1 MKKTAR
7 IREYGIQIGKLPRGE
22 KNLITDVPGVKV
34 GHVTL
39 SREGLQ
45 TGVTAILP
53 HDGNLFRDKVVAA
66 THVINGFG
74 KSIGL
79 MQVDELGTLETPIVL
94 TNTLNV
100 GLAADGLVEYM
111 LQQNPEIGVKTGTVN
126 PVVCECN
133 DAYLND
139 VRNRG
144 VKQAHIKQ
152 AIEKASADFQ
162 EGAVGA
168 GRGMSCYHLKGGIG
182 SSSRVIS
189 LRDVDFTLG
198 VLVLSNFGERGDLL
212 VDGRKMGREIEECL
226 QSQSFEKDKGS
237 VIVVMATDAPV
248 SDRQL
253 KRILRRG
260 VVGLAR
266 TGSYLGTGSGDV
278 LVGFTNANRVQ
289 HFEEAPVVSQQVLNE
304 NLIDDFF
311 RAMAEA
317 TEEAVLNSMVSAEAV
332 TGIRQHYRETL
343 AHYLTTL
350 VE

>member
-332 TGIRQHYRETL
+332 TGIRQHHRETL

>member
-1 MKKTAR
+1 MNKPKR
-7 IREYGIQIGKLPRGE
+7 IREYGIQIGKLPAGE

-39 SREGLQ
+39 NQESMQ
-45 TGVTAILP
+45 TGVTAVLP

-79 MQVDELGTLETPIVL
+79 MQIDELGTLETPIVL

-100 GLAADGLVEYM
+100 GLAADGLVEYA
-111 LQQNPEIGVKTGTVN
+111 LEQNPEIGVKTGTVN

-133 DAYLND
+133 DAYLNN

-144 VKQAHIKQ
+144 VKQEHVKQ
-152 AIEKASADFQ
+152 AIEMASSDFE

-182 SSSRVIS
+182 SSSRIIS
-189 LRDVDFTLG
+189 LKGSVYTLG

-212 VDGRKMGREIEECL
+212 VDGRKMGREIEEYL
-226 QSQSFEKDKGS
+226 QSQSHEKDKGS

-253 KRILRRG
+253 TRILRRG
-260 VVGLAR
+260 LVGLTR
-266 TGSYLGTGSGDV
+266 TGSNLGNGSGDV
-278 LVGFTNANRVQ
+278 LVGFTTANRVQ
-289 HFEEAPVVSQQVLNE
+289 HFEEATIVSQQVLNE
-304 NLIDDFF
+304 DLIDVFF
-311 RAMAEA
+311 RAAAEA
-317 TEEAVLNSMVSAEAV
+317 TEEAVLNSMVCAEAV
-332 TGIRQHYRETL
+332 TGLRQHHRETL
-343 AHYLTTL
+343 AHYLKVL
-350 VE
+350 VD